1 MRKHNFIKIGG
12 YTLVEVM
19 MAIGVFALLAVLVT
33 QTLAITLRSAKKSD
47 SDSRVRAT
55 LDYAISIMERQLRNA
70 NSITSQCEQGGTTL
84 STISYVDAYGVPAS
98 FRCVNGSGE
107 DDIYVASDSATLSSR
122 LTTPG
127 IIILPCS
134 FTCTSDN
141 KTPDSID
148 ISLTG
153 TETKATGVESSRV
166 SVQTKIMLRNY

>member
-1 MRKHNFIKIGG
+1 MRENNIIKIGG

-70 NSITSQCEQGGTTL
+70 NSITSECKQSGTTL
-84 STISYVDAYGVPAS
+84 STISYIDAYGVSAS
-98 FRCVNGSGE
+98 FSCVNGSGE
-107 DDIYVASDSATLSSR
+107 DNVYVASSSAR

-127 IIILPCS
+127 IIIFPCS
-134 FTCTSDN
+134 FKCTSDN
-141 KTPDSID
+141 KTPNSID